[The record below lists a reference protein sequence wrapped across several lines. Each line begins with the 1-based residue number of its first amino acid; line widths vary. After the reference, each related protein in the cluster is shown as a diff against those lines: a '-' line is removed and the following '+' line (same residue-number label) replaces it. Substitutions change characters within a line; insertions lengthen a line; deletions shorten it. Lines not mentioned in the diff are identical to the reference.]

1 MFAETFIGTVW
12 NVTLFSLYPSK
23 ATSGNNFE
31 EGKDFGLHW
40 FLNVAF
46 IEKLGLLEASNNID
60 WGKTLKSWGIF
71 QRGDF
76 ISSRPQIPEGKKGGS
91 QKFYCKRQTWR
102 ASVHIKS
109 STLVVQLFA

>member
-31 EGKDFGLHW
+31 EGKDFGLK

-76 ISSRPQIPEGKKGGS
+76 ISSRPQIPEGKKGE
-91 QKFYCKRQTWR
+91 
-102 ASVHIKS
+102 VKS
-109 STLVVQLFA
+109 SIVKGRLEEPVYTSSPQL